1 MNKLIV
7 ALAALLVVT
16 TLGTAQQLQ
25 TVPGKEVKNDGPR
38 LVIVRV
44 DPVDPVAPTLDDY
57 ESVLK
62 HYKIVSKKITD
73 PAAWKGTEM
82 VNKNT
87 KDVVLFEKLS
97 KFEQAMFLVGSGQK
111 LAVEMKSFDGHWQA
125 ELKKF
130 DNPKYEPKK
139 GEKSTGK
146 DAPAL
151 KKDVE
156 GYLKEL
162 TTIRKDTAVAY
173 EKYVNKVF
181 EEFKEEIPAK
191 ERELH
196 LKQIREFNDENK
208 LIERKK

>member
-1 MNKLIV
+1 MNKLILSF
-7 ALAALLVVT
+7 AILLAAVS
-16 TLGTAQQLQ
+16 LGTAQE
-25 TVPGKEVKNDGPR
+25 TVPGKPGSGSPR
-38 LVIVRV
+38 IVIVPV
-44 DPVDPVAPTLDDY
+44 PVDDAAPTLEDY
-57 ESVLK
+57 EVVLK
-62 HYKIVSKKITD
+62 HFKTVSKKIVD
-73 PAAWKGTEM
+73 PVAWKGTEM
-82 VNKNT
+82 VNRNT
-87 KDVVLFEKLS
+87 KETVLFEKLS
-97 KFEQAMFLVGSGQK
+97 KFEQNMFCVGYGQK
-111 LAVEMKSFDGHWQA
+111 LALEMKKFDGLWTE

-151 KKDVE
+151 KKDIE

-162 TTIRKDTAVAY
+162 TTVRKEAAVSY

-181 EEFKEEIPAK
+181 DEFKEEIPAK